1 MTAEDMLMFGL
12 RVDSSYKSKVQITD
26 MNMKETCAEFYKR
39 MYNITRLLIREVGG
53 ARVGQGCGERLCGE
67 SHWTRIVTLQV

>member
-1 MTAEDMLMFGL
+1 MTAEDMHLFGL
-12 RVDSSYKSKVQITD
+12 RVDCSYESKVQISG

-53 ARVGQGCGERLCGE
+53 ARGGTGDNHCVVKYVRTYVL
-67 SHWTRIVTLQV
+67 HV

>member
-1 MTAEDMLMFGL
+1 MSCDYHVTIMCSSGELPSFMSAEDMHLFGL
-12 RVDSSYKSKVQITD
+12 RVDCSYESKVRIGD

-53 ARVGQGCGERLCGE
+53 AGV
-67 SHWTRIVTLQV
+67 

>member
-1 MTAEDMLMFGL
+1 MLMFGL

-53 ARVGQGCGERLCGE
+53 AGWGRVGQGRGEWLCGE
-67 SHWTRIVTLQV
+67 SHWTTIVTLQV

>member
-1 MTAEDMLMFGL
+1 MAAEDMHLFGL
-12 RVDSSYKSKVQITD
+12 RVDCSYQSKVQITD

-53 ARVGQGCGERLCGE
+53 AEGGQSLCMGICVYVVPVLCNIE
-67 SHWTRIVTLQV
+67 

>member
-1 MTAEDMLMFGL
+1 MSAEDMQLFGL
-12 RVDSSYKSKVQITD
+12 RVDCSYESKVQIGD

-53 ARVGQGCGERLCGE
+53 AGVG
-67 SHWTRIVTLQV
+67 

>member
-1 MTAEDMLMFGL
+1 MSAEDMQLFGL
-12 RVDSSYKSKVQITD
+12 RVDCSYESKVQIGD

-53 ARVGQGCGERLCGE
+53 AGVGR
-67 SHWTRIVTLQV
+67 WAIIVY